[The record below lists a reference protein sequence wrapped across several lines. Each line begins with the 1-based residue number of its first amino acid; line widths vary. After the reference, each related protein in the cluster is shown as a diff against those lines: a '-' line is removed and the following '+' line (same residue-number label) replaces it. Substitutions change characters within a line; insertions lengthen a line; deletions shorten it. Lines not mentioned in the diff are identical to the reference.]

1 MEICLIQLKRGLLL
15 SIHEAPIKYVGQ
27 DKEDNLINIFLRKWM
42 DKWTFQLKNELFKIN
57 ERIIVD

>member
-1 MEICLIQLKRGLLL
+1 MEICLIQLKRGPLL

-42 DKWTFQLKNELFKIN
+42 DKWTFQLKNELVKIN